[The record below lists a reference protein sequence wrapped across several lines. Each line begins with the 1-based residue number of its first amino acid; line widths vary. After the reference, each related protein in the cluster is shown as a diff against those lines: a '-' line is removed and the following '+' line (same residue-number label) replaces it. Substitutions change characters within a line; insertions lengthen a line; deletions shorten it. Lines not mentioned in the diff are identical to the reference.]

1 MKTNEPVNLP
11 SNLILVML
19 SSVKSFYIQKKGCL
33 TRLAWKQHDN
43 STSNSMQCSKSHK
56 LSGGQRVK
64 LLGLLLT
71 KHKFSTEQE
80 FDAKKW
86 DNPRKKVQ
94 NNKCEIV
101 NPQRFVVCE
110 QTLPAENGK
119 THFMG
124 KMQNKAEKSLKIFWF
139 QFYNICLVTFC
150 Y

>member
-1 MKTNEPVNLP
+1 
-11 SNLILVML
+11 
-19 SSVKSFYIQKKGCL
+19 
-33 TRLAWKQHDN
+33 
-43 STSNSMQCSKSHK
+43 MQCSKSHK

-71 KHKFSTEQE
+71 KHKFLVKIAL
-80 FDAKKW
+80 DAKNGTILEKF
-86 DNPRKKVQ
+86 Q

-124 KMQNKAEKSLKIFWF
+124 KMQNKAKKSQIFL
-139 QFYNICLVTFC
+139 ISIA
-150 Y
+150 

>member
-1 MKTNEPVNLP
+1 
-11 SNLILVML
+11 
-19 SSVKSFYIQKKGCL
+19 
-33 TRLAWKQHDN
+33 
-43 STSNSMQCSKSHK
+43 MQCSKSHK

-71 KHKFSTEQE
+71 KHKFLVKIEL
-80 FDAKKW
+80 DAKNETILEKF
-86 DNPRKKVQ
+86 Q

-124 KMQNKAEKSLKIFWF
+124 KNAKQSEKSLIFSDFNSITYMWCPHY
-139 QFYNICLVTFC
+139 FYFTELRSRVFC
-150 Y
+150 SKFFFIVSQTNEST

>member
-1 MKTNEPVNLP
+1 
-11 SNLILVML
+11 
-19 SSVKSFYIQKKGCL
+19 
-33 TRLAWKQHDN
+33 
-43 STSNSMQCSKSHK
+43 MQCSKSHK

-71 KHKFSTEQE
+71 KHKFLVKIEL
-80 FDAKKW
+80 DAKNETILEKF
-86 DNPRKKVQ
+86 Q

-124 KMQNKAEKSLKIFWF
+124 KNAKQSEKSLKFFWL
-139 QFYNICLVTFC
+139 QFYNIYEVSSLFVF
-150 Y
+150 YRI